1 MAVGPSA
8 REEFQAVIRNDA
20 THGVFSPKLTALT
33 IVDKIFFGIDGLER
47 TINRHVG
54 SVC

>member
-8 REEFQAVIRNDA
+8 SKEFRAVIRNDA

-33 IVDKIFFGIDGLER
+33 IVDKIFFVIDGLKV
-47 TINRHVG
+47 TINRQFV